1 MSMTIRRTLMGSF
14 LTITLSGFL
23 GAQQMPQTSTQRVR
37 TGSTTKTEQ
46 LSGTVVAVDGTTLV
60 VKMASGDLR
69 TFTPP
74 ESRRFVVDGKELS
87 LRELRPGTKLRATV
101 ATTETSVIDRT
112 TTVGTG
118 KVWYVAGP
126 NVILTLPNGENRQY
140 KVGKDYK
147 FNVNGQPA
155 TVFDLKKGM
164 TVSAEKIVEVPRVE
178 LASNV
183 AVTGTAPAEVTPVA
197 SAPRS
202 AARPEPKSVASAPEA
217 PRRARSAEPAAVAAA
232 APAAATAAE
241 PMPTRLPKTA
251 SSLPLIGLAGL
262 LCGGLSLCLRR
273 LR

>member
-1 MSMTIRRTLMGSF
+1 MSMNIRRTLMGSF
-14 LTITLSGFL
+14 LTIALSGLL

-46 LSGTVVAVDGTTLV
+46 LSGTVVAVDGSTLV

-87 LRELRPGTKLRATV
+87 LRELKPGTKLRATV
-101 ATTETSVIDRT
+101 TNTETSVTDRT

-118 KVWYVAGP
+118 KVWYVAAP

-147 FNVNGQPA
+147 FSVNGQPA
-155 TVFDLKKGM
+155 TVFDLRKGM

-183 AVTGTAPAEVTPVA
+183 AVTGTAPAELTPVA
-197 SAPRS
+197 AAPRA
-202 AARPEPKSVASAPEA
+202 AARPNPRPSLLLQRHPVPRERPSRPRQQRPRQPQNPCRRGC
-217 PRRARSAEPAAVAAA
+217 PRRQVRF
-232 APAAATAAE
+232 
-241 PMPTRLPKTA
+241 R
-251 SSLPLIGLAGL
+251 
-262 LCGGLSLCLRR
+262 
-273 LR
+273 